1 MEKKVAM
8 EVATRVLLEQAE
20 QGALFYS
27 ERDWRRMPTWID
39 SRLIVS
45 RAVKKGSLQSLSMGT

>member
-1 MEKKVAM
+1 MERKVAI

-27 ERDWRRMPTWID
+27 ERERRRMPTWMD
-39 SRLIVS
+39 GRLISVTS
-45 RAVKKGSLQSLSMGT
+45 S